1 MNHLLSRPSRL
12 HFTMSMLIAAI
23 LVLTRWESLA
33 QDAGPIAGPGPAV
46 APESGA
52 VPDPNAPFAPPG
64 TGERPKYSRTI
75 IDSDDGATFEN
86 ATSTAEFTGHV
97 VVNDPQFN
105 LTCDKLHVILGP
117 NRKGLS
123 KVIATGSVVITQ
135 EKTNDRGEVV
145 KSIGKCGKATYDAA
159 TGDVT
164 MEEWPQIQQGINNQ
178 VATQENTV
186 MILNAKGRSRT
197 IGGSRTMIIDQGT
210 NAVTP

>member
-1 MNHLLSRPSRL
+1 M
-12 HFTMSMLIAAI
+12 
-23 LVLTRWESLA
+23 
-33 QDAGPIAGPGPAV
+33 
-46 APESGA
+46 
-52 VPDPNAPFAPPG
+52 
-64 TGERPKYSRTI
+64 
-75 IDSDDGATFEN
+75 
-86 ATSTAEFTGHV
+86 
-97 VVNDPQFN
+97 NDPQFN